1 MSSGT
6 SSGDAANDA
15 GKWAWA
21 ATENKWGKASA
32 TVDKLTAS
40 ASASVSAS
48 VSVNVGASLKVN
60 ASAQFSIS
68 AMVWSLNGLN
78 MLSNGVLLSCIGAK
92 GEAKASAAKV
102 DGIINGLAALKNVAK
117 ALSYVNVD
125 VKIKNALLLTNIS
138 ALNLNV

>member
-32 TVDKLTAS
+32 TVDKLT

-125 VKIKNALLLTNIS
+125 VKTKNALLLTNIS